1 MTKKDLK
8 NLVRIRLVYF
18 HKAMTLL
25 GRVAPGSF
33 IAGRLQELQPQISTA
48 AETSERNADLER
60 AAMMLITACQAA
72 DMLLLDRPE
81 LATRGVIAVE
91 TFLDETSIDI

>member
-8 NLVRIRLVYF
+8 NLVRIRLDYF
-18 HKAMTLL
+18 RKAMNLL
-25 GRVAPGSF
+25 GRVMPGSF

-72 DMLLLDRPE
+72 DMLFLDQPE
-81 LATRGVIAVE
+81 LATRGVVTVE
-91 TFLDETSIDI
+91 TFLDEASVGV